1 MADLTAPEG
10 SFAWAMLQLQAGNR
24 VSRSVW
30 QDAGMYLVRNP
41 GLTEQVV
48 VENDW
53 RAAAGI
59 TVGTP
64 FNYLPNI
71 ELCNAQ
77 QDFVPWVATHED
89 MEATDWQGIAAV
101 GEPGNDWKLI
111 FDMEVIKINSTDT
124 DGEDYGAKSYA
135 TIIQSPDLLNAIWG
149 FGTSYH
155 PEYISPSCLFTAMFF
170 TGSPEND
177 EQLLAELSVAG
188 IQVRTDDVVFDM
200 SHDFQAYIFA
210 HSMGDYV
217 RFRFNDF
224 NSSKDVYKV
233 HQYLKS
239 QVGRTIRVYVNW

>member
-10 SFAWAMLQLQAGNR
+10 SFAWAMLQLQAGNW

-59 TVGTP
+59 AVGTA

-89 MEATDWQGIAAV
+89 MEATDWQGI
-101 GEPGNDWKLI
+101 GEPGDNWKLI
-111 FDMEVIKINSTDT
+111 FDMEVGALHPS
-124 DGEDYGAKSYA
+124 DGEEYEVTGYTS
-135 TIIQSPDLLNAIWG
+135 IIQAPELIKNIITLDTWYLPGLNPAQCD
-149 FGTSYH
+149 FST
-155 PEYISPSCLFTAMFF
+155 FF
-170 TGSPEND
+170 TTDNLEND
-177 EQLLAELSVAG
+177 EQLAAELNVAG
-188 IQVRTDDVVFDM
+188 IQLLLGDTVYDM
-200 SHDFQAYIFA
+200 SHDFKAYTFA
-210 HSMGDYV
+210 ATGGNQV
-217 RFRFNDF
+217 RFNFDDF
-224 NSSKDVYKV
+224 KTSKDVYKI

-239 QVGRTIRVYVNW
+239 QLGRTIRVYITW

>member
-10 SFAWAMLQLQAGNR
+10 SFAWAILQLQAGNR

-89 MEATDWQGIAAV
+89 MEATDWSGV
-101 GEPGNDWKLI
+101 GEPGENGKLI
-111 FDMEVIKINSTDT
+111 FDMEVIELTGG
-124 DGEDYGAKSYA
+124 DGETYSAKSDV
-135 TIIQSPDLLNAIWG
+135 TIIQSPKLI
-149 FGTSYH
+149 
-155 PEYISPSCLFTAMFF
+155 
-170 TGSPEND
+170 
-177 EQLLAELSVAG
+177 
-188 IQVRTDDVVFDM
+188 
-200 SHDFQAYIFA
+200 
-210 HSMGDYV
+210 
-217 RFRFNDF
+217 
-224 NSSKDVYKV
+224 
-233 HQYLKS
+233 
-239 QVGRTIRVYVNW
+239 

>member
-10 SFAWAMLQLQAGNR
+10 SFAWAILQLQAGNR
-24 VSRSVW
+24 VSRGVW
-30 QDAGMYLVRNP
+30 HDAGMYLVRNP

-89 MEATDWQGIAAV
+89 MEATDWNVVGGV
-101 GEPGNDWKLI
+101 GEPGDNWKVI
-111 FDMEVIKINSTDT
+111 FDMETIKINPAGT

-135 TIIQSPDLLNAIWG
+135 TLIQAPDLLKAIWG
-149 FGTSYH
+149 FQTSYSTESI
-155 PEYISPSCLFTAMFF
+155 PISCHFTAMFF
-170 TGSPEND
+170 TGCPEKD
-177 EQLLAELSVAG
+177 EQLVAELSVAG
-188 IQVRTDDVVFDM
+188 IQVRTDDVAYDM

-217 RFRFNDF
+217 RFEFNDF
-224 NSSKDVYKV
+224 NSSQNVYKV

-239 QVGRTIRVYVNW
+239 QVGRTIRVYITW

>member
-1 MADLTAPEG
+1 
-10 SFAWAMLQLQAGNR
+10 
-24 VSRSVW
+24 
-30 QDAGMYLVRNP
+30 
-41 GLTEQVV
+41 
-48 VENDW
+48 
-53 RAAAGI
+53 
-59 TVGTP
+59 
-64 FNYLPNI
+64 
-71 ELCNAQ
+71 
-77 QDFVPWVATHED
+77 
-89 MEATDWQGIAAV
+89 
-101 GEPGNDWKLI
+101 
-111 FDMEVIKINSTDT
+111 
-124 DGEDYGAKSYA
+124 
-135 TIIQSPDLLNAIWG
+135 
-149 FGTSYH
+149 
-155 PEYISPSCLFTAMFF
+155 MFF